1 MSLLKKIKENIS
13 KREED
18 GEVINMEEEDFVEI
32 PTMLPSFT
40 FYGHNWVVAPFM
52 NEIFKGRFELI
63 PVECVLTMY
72 ILRYYNICYYVVLDN
87 SETGDDFSV
96 YEFEWIGGDGERT
109 HGVSE
114 HCSSLNGHGER
125 THGVSEHCSSLNG
138 HGERTHGV
146 SEHCSS
152 LNGHGER
159 THGVSE
165 HCSSLNGHGERTHG
179 VSEHGSHEHGEHG
192 HNDKQEDKDPEFVEY
207 ATNMTAL
214 DAGKFLRER
223 ISEGYYIYIQERF

>member
-13 KREED
+13 KREDEAEEVSHDED
-18 GEVINMEEEDFVEI
+18 DFVEI

-52 NEIFKGRFELI
+52 SEIFKGRFDLI

-72 ILRYYNICYYVVLDN
+72 ILRCYNICYYVVLDN
-87 SETGDDFSV
+87 NDTGNDFSI

-109 HGVSE
+109 PS
-114 HCSSLNGHGER
+114 
-125 THGVSEHCSSLNG
+125 
-138 HGERTHGV
+138 
-146 SEHCSS
+146 
-152 LNGHGER
+152 
-159 THGVSE
+159 
-165 HCSSLNGHGERTHG
+165 
-179 VSEHGSHEHGEHG
+179 VSEHGSHENGHGERTPNVSEHGSNENGEQTPSVSENGEHG
-192 HNDKQEDKDPEFVEY
+192 HKEKQEEKDPEFVEY

-214 DAGKFLRER
+214 DAGKFLRDR

>member
-13 KREED
+13 KREE
-18 GEVINMEEEDFVEI
+18 EIINEEEEEEDFVEI

-52 NEIFKGRFELI
+52 SEIFKGRFDLI

-72 ILRYYNICYYVVLDN
+72 ILRCYNICYYVVLDN

-109 HGVSE
+109 HGVLE
-114 HCSSLNGHGER
+114 HCERSHSVSEHGER
-125 THGVSEHCSSLNG
+125 THGVL
-138 HGERTHGV
+138 
-146 SEHCSS
+146 
-152 LNGHGER
+152 
-159 THGVSE
+159 
-165 HCSSLNGHGERTHG
+165 
-179 VSEHGSHEHGEHG
+179 EHGEHG
-192 HNDKQEDKDPEFVEY
+192 HSEKQEDKDPEFVEY

-214 DAGKFLRER
+214 DAGKFLRDK
-223 ISEGYYIYIQERF
+223 IGEGYYIYIQERL

>member
-13 KREED
+13 KREEE
-18 GEVINMEEEDFVEI
+18 EVINEEEEDFVEI

-52 NEIFKGRFELI
+52 TEIFEGRFDLI

-72 ILRYYNICYYVVLDN
+72 ILRCYNICYYVVLDN
-87 SETGDDFSV
+87 SQTGDDFSV
-96 YEFEWIGGDGERT
+96 YEFEWIGADGERT
-109 HGVSE
+109 HCVSE

-125 THGVSEHCSSLNG
+125 THC
-138 HGERTHGV
+138 
-146 SEHCSS
+146 
-152 LNGHGER
+152 
-159 THGVSE
+159 VSE

-179 VSEHGSHEHGEHG
+179 VSEHGEHG
-192 HNDKQEDKDPEFVEY
+192 HGEKQEDKDPEFVEY

-223 ISEGYYIYIQERF
+223 IGEGYYIYIQERV

>member
-13 KREED
+13 KREEEE
-18 GEVINMEEEDFVEI
+18 EVINNEEEEDFVEI

-52 NEIFKGRFELI
+52 SEIFKGRFDLI

-72 ILRYYNICYYVVLDN
+72 ILRCYNICYYVVLDN

-109 HGVSE
+109 HGVLE
-114 HCSSLNGHGER
+114 HCERSHSVSEHGER
-125 THGVSEHCSSLNG
+125 THGVLEHCERSHSVSE

-146 SEHCSS
+146 
-152 LNGHGER
+152 LK
-159 THGVSE
+159 
-165 HCSSLNGHGERTHG
+165 
-179 VSEHGSHEHGEHG
+179 HGEHG
-192 HNDKQEDKDPEFVEY
+192 HSEKQEDKDPEFVEY

-214 DAGKFLRER
+214 DAGKFLRDK
-223 ISEGYYIYIQERF
+223 IGEGYYIYIQERL